1 MPLNQDDKDSQTDIR
16 FGDKSI
22 PKVQSTVHLGI
33 HRQTNGRPD
42 VTQKVQ
48 LGRRTLLSMMGAG
61 IYGGPGLSPV
71 VYVHLWKTFMI
82 PCVKYGL

>member
-1 MPLNQDDKDSQTDIR
+1 MVQGYCCGHRYCIHPNQSEELPLNKDDKDSQTDIR

-22 PKVQSTVHLGI
+22 PKIQSTVHLGI

-48 LGRRTLLSMMGAG
+48 LGRRTL
-61 IYGGPGLSPV
+61 
-71 VYVHLWKTFMI
+71 
-82 PCVKYGL
+82 